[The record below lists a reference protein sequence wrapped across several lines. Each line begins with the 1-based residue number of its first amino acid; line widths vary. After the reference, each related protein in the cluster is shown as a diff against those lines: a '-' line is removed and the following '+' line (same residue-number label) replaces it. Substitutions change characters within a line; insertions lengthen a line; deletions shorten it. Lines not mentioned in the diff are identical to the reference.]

1 MRRVDRE
8 MPKDFAYEVIDRS
21 SWATLSLIDPDGN
34 PYGVPISMIREGDA
48 LYFHCA
54 KEGLKTAS
62 IRQNPKVC
70 VSFVGDTK
78 ALASHFT
85 MEYESAIICGTASEI
100 TDSEAKTLIL
110 RTLSERF
117 ASENMARFD
126 TALKESL
133 SHTAI
138 WQIDIQTVS
147 GKRQKYDASGR
158 EMKFG
163 RMS

>member
-8 MPKDFAYEVIDRS
+8 MPKDFAYEVIDQS
-21 SWATLSLIDPDGN
+21 AWATLSLIDPDGN
-34 PYGVPISMIREGDA
+34 PYCVPVSMIREGDA

-62 IRQNPKVC
+62 IRQNPMVC

-85 MEYESAIICGTASEI
+85 MEYESATVRGRANEIIDIETK
-100 TDSEAKTLIL
+100 AKIL
-110 RTLSERF
+110 RILSERF
-117 ASENMARFD
+117 ASENMMHFD

-138 WQIDIQTVS
+138 WQIDIQSVS
-147 GKRQKYDASGR
+147 GKRQKYDATGQ